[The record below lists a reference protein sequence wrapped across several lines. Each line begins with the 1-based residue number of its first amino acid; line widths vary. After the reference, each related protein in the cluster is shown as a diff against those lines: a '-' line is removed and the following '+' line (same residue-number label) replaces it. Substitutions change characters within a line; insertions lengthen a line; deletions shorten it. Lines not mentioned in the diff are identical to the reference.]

1 MRVRITRFVAGVEQW
16 IVIVLLVLLAV
27 ALAAGTIQL
36 VVSVALDS
44 VHRWS
49 EVHAID
55 ELAELRPVFSGFL
68 LILIGLELMKTIAMY
83 LQEHSVH
90 VEVVLTVAL
99 IAVAR
104 HAIDIDYN
112 AAAAGQLVGTGV
124 LVLALAASHYLFRRS
139 MSVKGRGEGSRADSD
154 RMGDALDA

>member
-1 MRVRITRFVAGVEQW
+1 MRARVTPIVSGVEKV
-16 IVIVLLVLLAV
+16 IVVVLLVMLAI

-36 VVSVALDS
+36 VVSVVIDSFHRWNS
-44 VHRWS
+44 VHS
-49 EVHAID
+49 ID

-68 LILIGLELMKTIAMY
+68 LILIGLELMKTISMY
-83 LQEHSVH
+83 LEEHSVH

-112 AAAAGQLVGTGV
+112 ATDVGQLTGTGV
-124 LVLALAASHYLFRRS
+124 LVLALAGAHYLYRRS
-139 MSVKGRGEGSRADSD
+139 VSPAELGLPTARYSGEREEA
-154 RMGDALDA
+154 RDA